1 MRLPTLL
8 LAFAPLIAF
17 SVLAS
22 LLPSGLIGAAAL
34 GAAVIAL
41 MVGLASRPIWPPR
54 LLSSCSLILLALIAV
69 LGFTVGR
76 GGDSWLATWG
86 GAGAGLAAGLVIL
99 ALVPVMPFTE
109 QFARDVTPRAYW
121 SSPVFRKVNRVV
133 STGWGVAILAV
144 GVSRVIAAAIGHS
157 TSRRV
162 PELVLGLIVPVAI
175 ILGALGFSH
184 SCYRS
189 IQ

>member
-1 MRLPTLL
+1 MRPPTLL

-17 SVLAS
+17 SALAS

-34 GAAVIAL
+34 AAAVIAL
-41 MVGLASRPIWPPR
+41 TAGLASRPIWPPK
-54 LLSSCSLILLALIAV
+54 LLISCSLILLALIAV
-69 LGFTVGR
+69 LGFTLGR
-76 GGDSWLATWG
+76 GDDSWLATWG
-86 GAGAGLAAGLVIL
+86 GAGVGLAAGLVIL
-99 ALVPVMPFTE
+99 ALVPVMPFAE
-109 QFARDVTPRAYW
+109 QFAREVTPRAYW

-133 STGWGVAILAV
+133 STGWGVAISAV
-144 GVSRVIAAAIGHS
+144 GVSRVIAAAIGQG

-162 PELVLGLIVPVAI
+162 PELLLGLIVPVAI
-175 ILGALGFSH
+175 ILGALRFSH